1 MTRKLQVQL
10 LHGSVLKFHGSFLHS
25 PLSLL
30 AAQSGQVTKSIIKQL
45 SSTKSL
51 LLRLAGFQLLY
62 QLTLV
67 LQGGM
72 ESNLTTLIPV
82 LEAVMKSGE
91 SGAAAGTAGG
101 SLTSLKI
108 QVFAFL
114 ALLFK
119 THQLRALQPSLAK
132 LVPLIVSSIADRSPK
147 IGAAAL
153 GASIELMRLL
163 RPATPQSP
171 AAVSSTGPLV
181 KQIYDATT
189 KCLENSNADQE
200 IREKGIICLGDILAS
215 AAGDLGSDVQTGL
228 QILKD
233 RLRNENTR
241 LITLITICRI
251 AESAASTVSD
261 DPFAPFMQETAFE
274 VGDYLRK
281 SNKPVQAA
289 SFVCLEAILKR
300 EGNALPLKGCQALIK
315 NLQSSIAN
323 PDIHLSRSLNC
334 LSIILSAHRD
344 TLSTVEEEVLPTL
357 LQLISAP
364 SQITTT
370 ASESLL
376 KFFFALVNAGA
387 DAQTLVSQ
395 LWEVAAKSSGQIQ
408 IIVNVSR
415 CIGSVQQAATQRDAS
430 QAARIVD
437 LITKHVSVGLVHL
450 RARTLLDTDIG
461 FEGKERRA
469 VDYLLGI
476 ISNWRNWPD
485 SASIVYTVHLALR

>member
-1 MTRKLQVQL
+1 M
-10 LHGSVLKFHGSFLHS
+10 LKFHISLSYS

-30 AAQSGQVTKSIIKQL
+30 SAQSGQVTKSIIKQL

-72 ESNLTTLIPV
+72 ESNLTTLVPV
-82 LEAVMKSGE
+82 LEAVIKSGE
-91 SGAAAGTAGG
+91 SGAVAGTAGG

-108 QVFAFL
+108 QVFALL

-119 THQLRALQPSLAK
+119 THQLRALQPTLTK

-153 GASIELMRLL
+153 GASIDLMRLL

-171 AAVSSTGPLV
+171 AAVSSTGPFV

-200 IREKGIICLGDILAS
+200 IREKGLICLGDILAS

-261 DPFAPFMQETAFE
+261 DVFAPFMQEAAFE

-300 EGNALPLKGCQALIK
+300 DGDALPLNGCQALIK

-387 DAQTLVSQ
+387 DAQALVSQ

-408 IIVNVSR
+408 VIVNVSR
-415 CIGSVQQAATQRDAS
+415 CIGSVQQGATQRDAS
-430 QAARIVD
+430 QAASIVD
-437 LITKHVSVGLVHL
+437 LIAKHVSVGLVHISANNHL
-450 RARTLLDTDIG
+450 VLTLPLKSKNEEPLVTC
-461 FEGKERRA
+461 
-469 VDYLLGI
+469 
-476 ISNWRNWPD
+476 
-485 SASIVYTVHLALR
+485 LALLAIGEIGRTQ